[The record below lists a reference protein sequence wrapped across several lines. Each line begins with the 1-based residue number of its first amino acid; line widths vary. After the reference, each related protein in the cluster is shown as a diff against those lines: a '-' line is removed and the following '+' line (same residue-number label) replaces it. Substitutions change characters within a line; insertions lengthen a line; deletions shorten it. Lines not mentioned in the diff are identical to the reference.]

1 MHSLKAILPDYRMKV
16 GELYI
21 KNCLMVKKK
30 VTITATNCSTK
41 QWSTLI
47 LELNLIRKAWKPH
60 GPKLELRT
68 SNLKRI
74 INSGTKNNENDHHH
88 FSHRNSTEFSSK

>member
-1 MHSLKAILPDYRMKV
+1 MK
-16 GELYI
+16 E
-21 KNCLMVKKK
+21 KNKR

-47 LELNLIRKAWKPH
+47 LELNLMRKAWAPY
-60 GPKLELRT
+60 GPKLILHAP
-68 SNLKRI
+68 NLKRI

>member
-1 MHSLKAILPDYRMKV
+1 
-16 GELYI
+16 
-21 KNCLMVKKK
+21 MVKKK